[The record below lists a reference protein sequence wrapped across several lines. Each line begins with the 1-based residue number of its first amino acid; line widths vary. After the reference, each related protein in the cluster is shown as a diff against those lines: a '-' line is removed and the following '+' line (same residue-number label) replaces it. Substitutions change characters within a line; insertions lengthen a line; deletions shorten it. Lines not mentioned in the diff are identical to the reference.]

1 MNPNNIAKEQYRCI
15 RAMGLSMGV
24 VTFWK
29 LAWLKFASKSQVR
42 IRVPGVG
49 KPLIVRGDTT
59 DPEVLWQVFV
69 LRRFDPLLK
78 LVNWN
83 PKLIIDG
90 GAYSGY
96 SAALFAS
103 DFPQAKVV
111 AVEPDAS
118 NFTVL
123 CANAAKGVKPLRA
136 GIWGMTANVKIV
148 DPHVGKWG
156 LQTEITSA
164 VDPGAVPT
172 VTIPEI
178 LESSGEASIDI
189 LKLNVEGAEKEI
201 FSADCGWLADTRL
214 LMVDLHDH
222 MREGCTRAVFNSVK
236 PFGFRAQ
243 FLDSSRERVIFSRDC

>member
-1 MNPNNIAKEQYRCI
+1 MHVYKIAREQYRCI
-15 RAMGLSMGV
+15 RALGLSLGILA
-24 VTFWK
+24 FWK
-29 LAWLKFASKSQVR
+29 LGWLELGSRSQVR
-42 IRVPGVG
+42 VRVPGVT
-49 KPLIVRGDTT
+49 KSLIVRNGTT

-69 LRRFDPLLK
+69 SQRFEPLLK
-78 LVNWN
+78 LVHWE

-90 GAYSGY
+90 GAYVGY

-103 DFPQAKVV
+103 AFPQAQVV

-118 NFTVL
+118 NFKVL
-123 CANAAKGVKPLRA
+123 CANATRSVKPLRA
-136 GIWGMTANVKIV
+136 GIWGARANIKIV

-156 LQTEITSA
+156 LQTEITSTA
-164 VDPGAVPT
+164 DPDGVST

-178 LESSGEASIDI
+178 LESSGQASIDI

-201 FSADCGWLADTRL
+201 FSADCGWLAHTRV

-222 MREGCTRAVFNSVK
+222 MREGCTEAVFNSVK

-243 FLDSSRERVIFSRDC
+243 FLNGSREHVIFSRDS